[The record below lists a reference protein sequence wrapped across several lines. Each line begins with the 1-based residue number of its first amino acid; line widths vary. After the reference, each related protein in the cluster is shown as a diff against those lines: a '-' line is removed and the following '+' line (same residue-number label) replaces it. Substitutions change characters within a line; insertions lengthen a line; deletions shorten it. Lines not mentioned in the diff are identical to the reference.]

1 MSQDIDLIE
10 AAEGSLAGPRTASRG
25 GSLAES
31 AYVRLRDDIITVK
44 LQPGDPLDE
53 KQLSRDLGVGLT
65 PVRDALKRLRHERL
79 AVIYP
84 RRGTFVAEINISD
97 ERWLTEVR
105 TDLEGLA
112 AALAAERATDEEC
125 AELKRMAEAMEDA
138 VEVSRDYITQ
148 DTEIHRAIYRAAHN
162 PYLEAT
168 LTQYSNLAMRIWHYG
183 LVRARPSTPRSCAQD
198 EVVEEICA
206 RRPGAARKAAQAH
219 LLGFSASVRSML

>member
-1 MSQDIDLIE
+1 MRQETDLIE
-10 AAEGSLAGPRTASRG
+10 IAERPPASARKAPGGRT
-25 GSLAES
+25 LAES
-31 AYVRLRDDIITVK
+31 AYKRLRDDIITVQLK
-44 LQPGDPLDE
+44 PGDPLDE
-53 KQLSRDLGVGLT
+53 KELSRELGVGLT

-112 AALAAERATDEEC
+112 AALAAEHATDEEC
-125 AELKRMAEAMEDA
+125 AELKRMAEAMEDS

-148 DTEIHRAIYRAAHN
+148 DTEIHRAIYAASHN

-183 LVRARPSTPRSCAQD
+183 LSRTRAHTPHSCAQD
-198 EVVEEICA
+198 GVVEAICA
-206 RRPGAARKAAQAH
+206 RRPAAARKAAQAH